1 VPVIPRAANDAVT
14 TSLEP
19 IRIATDVIELNGSV
33 APTGQRITDML
44 LRGQDVAFLPRGAD
58 PAPETW
64 IAVAPADI
72 LWVVPPPLPQR
83 RGWRSTL
90 GEAQLHV
97 RIGPYRLIGCAYLAP
112 GTHLDHRLAVAH
124 PFLPL
129 TAASIGRDGDERI
142 EDVEVVIVNL
152 ARASEHRPIR

>member
-1 VPVIPRAANDAVT
+1 MPVIPRVARASLS

-19 IRIATDVIELNGSV
+19 IRIATDLMELDGSV

-72 LWVVPPPLPQR
+72 LWVIPPPLPPR
-83 RGWRSTL
+83 RGWQSSP
-90 GEAQLHV
+90 GEVRLHV
-97 RIGPYRLIGCAYLAP
+97 RIGPYRLIGCAHLSP
-112 GTHLDHRLAVAH
+112 GTKIEHGLGVAH

-129 TAASIGRDGDERI
+129 TAASIGRDGDQRI

-152 ARASEHRPIR
+152 ARAWEHRAIG